1 MKILLA
7 EDDPVSRHRLSA
19 TLTKWGHEIVVAR
32 NGAEAW
38 AVLQHADA
46 PRLAILDWMMPTMSG
61 LEVCQKVRNYNAVD
75 YTYLILLT
83 AKDQKDDL
91 IMGLEAGADDY
102 VTKPFNAAELRARL
116 QVGERILALETAL
129 LQKVHEQQEALAQV
143 KQLQGLLPI
152 CMHCMKIRDDRDTWH
167 KLETYIEENSRV
179 MFSHSLCDACL
190 AAHYPDEEDDGEH
203 QS

>member
-1 MKILLA
+1 MKILIA
-7 EDDPVSRHRLSA
+7 EDTA
-19 TLTKWGHEIVVAR
+19 TLRLMLTTILKKWGHEVIVAR
-32 NGAEAW
+32 DGAEAW
-38 AVLQHADA
+38 QALQCPDA
-46 PRLAILDWMMPTMSG
+46 PRLAILDWIMPGMDG
-61 LEVCQKVRNYNAVD
+61 LEICKKVRSQNAKGYV
-75 YTYLILLT
+75 YLILLT
-83 AKDQKDDL
+83 AKDQREDL
-91 IMGLEAGADDY
+91 LKGLEAGADDY

-116 QVGERILALETAL
+116 QVGERIITLETAL
-129 LQKVHEQQEALAQV
+129 LQKVREQQEALAQV

-190 AAHYPDEEDDGEH
+190 AAHYPEEEDDGEH